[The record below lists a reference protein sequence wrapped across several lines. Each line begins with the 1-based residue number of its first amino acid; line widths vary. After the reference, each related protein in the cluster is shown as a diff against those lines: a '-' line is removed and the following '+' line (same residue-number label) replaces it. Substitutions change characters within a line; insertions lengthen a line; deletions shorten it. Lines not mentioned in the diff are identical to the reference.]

1 MLKLL
6 NGGMDFMKK
15 ADLILTEIDHILTMD
30 NDLTEFRNG
39 DIVIKDGKIIDI
51 GKDKRN
57 EYYGKTIVCK
67 NKIAIPS
74 LINTHTHAAMTLL
87 RGYGSDNPLKVWL
100 EEYIWPAERKF
111 VSYEFVKDGT
121 EIAVYEMLRNG
132 IGTFVDMYFYENA
145 VADVLNNV
153 GMRGVLCG
161 GILDFPVPGAKTP
174 DEAIQKTEQFY
185 KEYKNSEYIT
195 VAVGPHA
202 PYTCSPETLKKAM
215 DLSEKY
221 NLLYHIHLAE
231 TKVEVEQIK
240 ERYGATPI
248 KHLDNLG
255 LLNDRVLAAHVVY
268 PTDEEIE
275 LMAEKGIKVAH
286 CPESNLKLAS
296 GIAPVPKMLEKG
308 VCVSVGTDGTASN
321 DDLDI
326 IGEISTSA
334 KIHKGYNLNPT
345 VVNAKEAL
353 LMATRKGA
361 EAIRMEDKIGS
372 LEVGKQA
379 DITLIDTSKIHLNPL
394 FDPYTQIVYSSK
406 GSDVD
411 TVIINGD
418 IKVLNGEVLVLN
430 KDELLEKANLWRSRI
445 LSHNSTF

>member
-1 MLKLL
+1 L
-6 NGGMDFMKK
+6 KK
-15 ADLILTEIDHILTMD
+15 ADLIDLILTDIDYILTMD
-30 NDLTEFRNG
+30 ENLTEFHNG

-51 GKDKRN
+51 GENKKN
-57 EYYGKTIVCK
+57 EYYGKTIIAK
-67 NKIAIPS
+67 NKIAIPG

-100 EEYIWPAERKF
+100 EEYIWPAESKF

-132 IGTFVDMYFYENA
+132 ITMFVDMYFYENA

-153 GMRGVLCG
+153 GMRGILCG

-174 DEAIQKTEQFY
+174 DEAIEKTENFV
-185 KEYKNSEYIT
+185 KEQEGSEYVS

-202 PYTCSPETLKKAM
+202 PYTCSPETLKKAYR
-215 DLSEKY
+215 LAEKY
-221 NLLYHIHLAE
+221 NLLYHIHLSE
-231 TKVEVEQIK
+231 TKFEVEQIK
-240 ERYGATPI
+240 EKYGATPI
-248 KHLDNLG
+248 KHLDNVGVLS
-255 LLNDRVLAAHVVY
+255 DRVLAAHVVH

-275 LMAEKGIKVAH
+275 LMAKKGVKVAH

-296 GIAPVPKMLEKG
+296 GIAPVPKMLEAG

-334 KIHKGYNLNPT
+334 KIHKGYNLDPV
-345 VVNAKEAL
+345 VVNSKEAL
-353 LMATRKGA
+353 LMATREGA
-361 EAIRMEDKIGS
+361 KAIGMGDILGT
-372 LEVGKQA
+372 LEVGKKA
-379 DITLIDTSKIHLNPL
+379 DITLIDINQIHLNPL
-394 FDPYTQIVYSSK
+394 FDPYTQIVYSSR

-411 TVIINGD
+411 AVIINGE
-418 IKVLNGEVLVLN
+418 IKVLNKEVLVFN
-430 KDELLEKANLWRSRI
+430 KEELLEKAELWKERI
-445 LSHNSTF
+445 VMNK